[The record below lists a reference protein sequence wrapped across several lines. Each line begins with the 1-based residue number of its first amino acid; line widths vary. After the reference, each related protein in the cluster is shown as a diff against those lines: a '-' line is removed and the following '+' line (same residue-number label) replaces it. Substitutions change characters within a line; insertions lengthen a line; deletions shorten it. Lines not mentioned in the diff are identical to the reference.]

1 MPPLEPFS
9 NCSMKLLLFA
19 CRYLQERRKEW
30 QKKAEQSVLDA
41 PDPACPLGH
50 VPLPDS
56 ERKETLIMLRKS
68 KEAKTKVTQRG
79 INWGI

>member
-1 MPPLEPFS
+1 
-9 NCSMKLLLFA
+9 MKLLLFT

-56 ERKETLIMLRKS
+56 ERTETLNMLRKS
-68 KEAKTKVTQRG
+68 KEAQTEVTQRSTA
-79 INWGI
+79 WDM